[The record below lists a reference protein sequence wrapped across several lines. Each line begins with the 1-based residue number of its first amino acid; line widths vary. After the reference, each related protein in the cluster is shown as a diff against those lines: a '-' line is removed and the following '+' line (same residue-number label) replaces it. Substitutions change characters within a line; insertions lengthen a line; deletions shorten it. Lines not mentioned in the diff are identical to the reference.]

1 MAEAGKLRATF
12 PRLLCSQGPDEV
24 SVQPIRSTCVRPLLG
39 KDDETRS
46 LVLLVQNVAEVAW
59 LLETV
64 VVAAPS
70 RLYQRQRLL
79 WWPHFTMSL
88 GEAFL
93 EALPG
98 VFLQAVPLTNPSLPE
113 LVQMDSVVC
122 N

>member
-1 MAEAGKLRATF
+1 M
-12 PRLLCSQGPDEV
+12 
-24 SVQPIRSTCVRPLLG
+24 RPLLG

-98 VFLQAVPLTNPSLPE
+98 VFLQAVPLTNPSLLE